1 MSTRQENQKILMA
14 THLPTFKRLKIA
26 DPYFIA
32 KSAWAPP
39 GEALKM
45 QFFPNELKQG
55 RDIYTELSDFN
66 GVSEDPTHTLYKLKH
81 NPYYTEE
88 YPLEQKTSK
97 SGNDYEVYV
106 VPIEDLVAIDKKT
119 GKEIPYASY
128 QDYIKNPLH
137 SKQEEIETQEADFP
151 DFGKEYL
158 DVELKKTGGDD
169 PNYVP
174 WKVEGIK
181 DEEEKDFRES
191 EWLNILDRIAN
202 ALEKIA
208 ERTIK

>member
-1 MSTRQENQKILMA
+1 MTTRQENQKILMA

-66 GVSEDPTHTLYKLKH
+66 AVSEDSTHTLYKLKH
-81 NPYYTEE
+81 NPFYAEE

-106 VPIEDLVAIDKKT
+106 VPIEELVAIDKKS
-119 GKEIPYASY
+119 GKEIPYSTY
-128 QDYIKNPLH
+128 QDYLKNPP
-137 SKQEEIETQEADFP
+137 KEEVETQEADFP
-151 DFGKEYL
+151 NFAKEYL
-158 DVELKKTGGDD
+158 EVTLKPKAEDAQG
-169 PNYVP
+169 YVP
-174 WKVEGIK
+174 WKE
-181 DEEEKDFRES
+181 DEVKTEMKNFP
-191 EWLNILDRIAN
+191 EWLNVLDRIAT
-202 ALEKIA
+202 ALEKI
-208 ERTIK
+208 EKKIK

>member
-14 THLPTFKRLKIA
+14 THVPTFKRLKIA

-66 GVSEDPTHTLYKLKH
+66 AVSEDPTHTLYKLKH
-81 NPYYTEE
+81 NPFYAEE

-106 VPIEDLVAIDKKT
+106 VPIEELLAIDKKT
-119 GKEIPYASY
+119 GKEIPYNAY
-128 QDYIKNPLH
+128 QDYLKN
-137 SKQEEIETQEADFP
+137 
-151 DFGKEYL
+151 YL
-158 DVELKKTGGDD
+158 K
-169 PNYVP
+169 
-174 WKVEGIK
+174 
-181 DEEEKDFRES
+181 
-191 EWLNILDRIAN
+191 
-202 ALEKIA
+202 
-208 ERTIK
+208 

>member
-66 GVSEDPTHTLYKLKH
+66 AVSEDPTHTLYKLKH
-81 NPYYTEE
+81 NPFYAEE

-106 VPIEDLVAIDKKT
+106 VPIEELLAIDKKT
-119 GKEIPYASY
+119 GKEIPYNAY
-128 QDYIKNPLH
+128 QDYLKNPP
-137 SKQEEIETQEADFP
+137 EEEEVETKPADFP
-151 DFGKEYL
+151 NFAEEYL
-158 DVELKKTGGDD
+158 DVGLKKKEEDD
-169 PNYVP
+169 PKYVP
-174 WKVEGIK
+174 WKEDEKVELTSQEPLLMILERIAEALEGIK
-181 DEEEKDFRES
+181 HE
-191 EWLNILDRIAN
+191 ILR
-202 ALEKIA
+202 K
-208 ERTIK
+208 

>member
-66 GVSEDPTHTLYKLKH
+66 AVSEDPTHTLYKLKH
-81 NPYYTEE
+81 NPFYAEE

-106 VPIEDLVAIDKKT
+106 IPIEELLAIDKKT
-119 GKEIPYASY
+119 GKEIPYNAY
-128 QDYIKNPLH
+128 QDYLKNPP
-137 SKQEEIETQEADFP
+137 KEEEVETKPADFP
-151 DFGKEYL
+151 NFAEEYL
-158 DVELKKTGGDD
+158 DVGLKKKEEDD
-169 PNYVP
+169 PKYVP
-174 WKVEGIK
+174 WKE
-181 DEEEKDFRES
+181 DEEEVKNFP
-191 EWLNILDRIAN
+191 EWLNTLDRIAS
-202 ALEKIA
+202 ALEKI
-208 ERTIK
+208 EKKIK

>member
-14 THLPTFKRLKIA
+14 THLPTFKRLKIT

-81 NPYYTEE
+81 NPFYAEE

-106 VPIEDLVAIDKKT
+106 VPIEELVAIDKKT
-119 GKEIPYASY
+119 GKEIPYNNY
-128 QDYIKNPLH
+128 QDYLENPP
-137 SKQEEIETQEADFP
+137 KEEEVETKPADFP
-151 DFGKEYL
+151 NFAEEYL
-158 DVELKKTGGDD
+158 GVGLKKKEEDD
-169 PNYVP
+169 PKYVP
-174 WKVEGIK
+174 WKE
-181 DEEEKDFRES
+181 DEEEAKNFP
-191 EWLNILDRIAN
+191 EWLNTLDRIAT
-202 ALEKIA
+202 ALEKI
-208 ERTIK
+208 EKKIK

>member
-66 GVSEDPTHTLYKLKH
+66 AVSEDPTHTLYKLKH
-81 NPYYTEE
+81 NPFYAEE

-106 VPIEDLVAIDKKT
+106 VPIEELLAIDKKT
-119 GKEIPYASY
+119 GKEIPYNAY
-128 QDYIKNPLH
+128 QDYLKNPP
-137 SKQEEIETQEADFP
+137 KEEEVETKPADFP
-151 DFGKEYL
+151 NFAEEYL
-158 DVELKKTGGDD
+158 DVGLKKKEEDD
-169 PNYVP
+169 PKYVP
-174 WKVEGIK
+174 WKEDEKVELTSQEPLLMILERIAEALEGIK
-181 DEEEKDFRES
+181 HE
-191 EWLNILDRIAN
+191 ILR
-202 ALEKIA
+202 K
-208 ERTIK
+208 

>member
-66 GVSEDPTHTLYKLKH
+66 AVSEDPTHTLYKLKH
-81 NPYYTEE
+81 NPFYAEE

-106 VPIEDLVAIDKKT
+106 VPIEELLAIDKKT
-119 GKEIPYASY
+119 GKEIPYNTY
-128 QDYIKNPLH
+128 QDYLKNPP
-137 SKQEEIETQEADFP
+137 KEEEVETKPADFP
-151 DFGKEYL
+151 NFAEEYL
-158 DVELKKTGGDD
+158 GVGLKKKEEDD
-169 PNYVP
+169 PKYVP
-174 WKVEGIK
+174 WKEDEKAPVSSQEPLLMILERIAEALEGIK
-181 DEEEKDFRES
+181 HE
-191 EWLNILDRIAN
+191 ILR
-202 ALEKIA
+202 K
-208 ERTIK
+208 

>member
-39 GEALKM
+39 GEALKI

-66 GVSEDPTHTLYKLKH
+66 AVSEDPTHTLYKLKH
-81 NPYYTEE
+81 NPYYAEE
-88 YPLEQKTSK
+88 YLLEQKTSK

-106 VPIEDLVAIDKKT
+106 VPIER
-119 GKEIPYASY
+119 
-128 QDYIKNPLH
+128 
-137 SKQEEIETQEADFP
+137 F
-151 DFGKEYL
+151 
-158 DVELKKTGGDD
+158 EL
-169 PNYVP
+169 
-174 WKVEGIK
+174 
-181 DEEEKDFRES
+181 ES
-191 EWLNILDRIAN
+191 GCLLPVSLQLAAECEW
-202 ALEKIA
+202 
-208 ERTIK
+208 

>member
-66 GVSEDPTHTLYKLKH
+66 AVSEDSTHTLYKLKH
-81 NPYYTEE
+81 NPFYAEE

-106 VPIEDLVAIDKKT
+106 VPIEELVAIDKKS
-119 GKEIPYASY
+119 GKEIPYSTY
-128 QDYIKNPLH
+128 QDYLKNPP
-137 SKQEEIETQEADFP
+137 KEEVETQEADFP
-151 DFGKEYL
+151 NFAKEYL
-158 DVELKKTGGDD
+158 EVTLKPKAEDAKG
-169 PNYVP
+169 YVP
-174 WKVEGIK
+174 WKE
-181 DEEEKDFRES
+181 DEVKTEMKNFP
-191 EWLNILDRIAN
+191 EWLNVLDRIAT
-202 ALEKIA
+202 ALEKI
-208 ERTIK
+208 ETKLNKK

>member
-66 GVSEDPTHTLYKLKH
+66 AVSEDPTHTLYKLKH
-81 NPYYTEE
+81 NPFYAEE

-106 VPIEDLVAIDKKT
+106 VPIEELLAIDKKT
-119 GKEIPYASY
+119 GKEIPYNAY
-128 QDYIKNPLH
+128 QDYLKNPP
-137 SKQEEIETQEADFP
+137 KEEEVETKPADFP
-151 DFGKEYL
+151 NFAEEYL
-158 DVELKKTGGDD
+158 GVGLKKKEEDD
-169 PNYVP
+169 PKYVP
-174 WKVEGIK
+174 WKEDEKAPVSSQEPLLMVLERIAEALEGIK
-181 DEEEKDFRES
+181 YE
-191 EWLNILDRIAN
+191 ILR
-202 ALEKIA
+202 K
-208 ERTIK
+208 

>member
-14 THLPTFKRLKIA
+14 THLPTFKRLKII

-39 GEALKM
+39 GEPLKM

-81 NPYYTEE
+81 NSFYAEE

-106 VPIEDLVAIDKKT
+106 IPIEELVAVDKNT
-119 GKEIPYASY
+119 GKEV
-128 QDYIKNPLH
+128 K
-137 SKQEEIETQEADFP
+137 
-151 DFGKEYL
+151 
-158 DVELKKTGGDD
+158 VEKTG
-169 PNYVP
+169 PV
-174 WKVEGIK
+174 VK
-181 DEEEKDFRES
+181 DSEKKEFDKF
-191 EWLNILDRIAN
+191 LT
-202 ALEKIA
+202 K
-208 ERTIK
+208 

>member
-55 RDIYTELSDFN
+55 KDIYTEFSDFN
-66 GVSEDPTHTLYKLKH
+66 AVSEDPTHTLYKLKH
-81 NPYYTEE
+81 NPFYKEE

-106 VPIEDLVAIDKKT
+106 VPIEDLVAVDKKT
-119 GKEIPYASY
+119 GKEIPYNTY
-128 QDYIKNPLH
+128 QDYLKNPH
-137 SKQEEIETQEADFP
+137 KEEEVETKPADFP
-151 DFGKEYL
+151 NFTEEYL
-158 DVELKKTGGDD
+158 DVGLKKKEEDD

-174 WKVEGIK
+174 WKLEGIK
-181 DEEEKDFRES
+181 DQENLKNFPD
-191 EWLNILDRIAN
+191 WLNTLDRIAS
-202 ALEKIA
+202 ALEKI
-208 ERTIK
+208 EKKIK